1 MLWPCLEL
9 WKSSEKDLFGIMIIL
24 VMLIGTGT
32 IIYILI
38 WFKDDP
44 NSSKSKS
51 RMDKIES
58 SINQWQIKSVE
69 RRQSEYDDVKSIP
82 DKHLT
87 PR

>member
-1 MLWPCLEL
+1 MLWLSLEL

-44 NSSKSKS
+44 NLSKS
-51 RMDKIES
+51 RSRMNKIES
-58 SINQWQIKSVE
+58 SIHRWQIKAVE
-69 RRQSEYDDVKSIP
+69 RRQSENDDVKLIP
-82 DKHLT
+82 NKHLN